1 MEWTRT
7 SQSDAT
13 AIGSRR
19 MIVPIASIA
28 YVTTLQIRLVPK
40 IDPSLLTIGSTAIL
54 VNAGTGMAVQNY
66 FAGESVFGKIE

>member
-1 MEWTRT
+1 
-7 SQSDAT
+7 
-13 AIGSRR
+13 

-54 VNAGTGMAVQNY
+54 VNAGTGMVVQNY
-66 FAGESVFGKIE
+66 FAGESMFGKNCPNNRKVYSQYIECALNI